1 MAVLVWAALLALTL
15 TKEERLLLWVSVL
28 VGVLLVGAWF
38 IARVDRWRKRQME
51 DADDAPDQM
60 MSFRALYE
68 RGELSKEEYDRV
80 LRRMAERAGAK
91 PKPVPATAA
100 EPPAAPEPPATQEPP
115 PPPA

>member
-1 MAVLVWAALLALTL
+1 MAVLVWAAPLAVTL

-28 VGVLLVGAWF
+28 VGVLLVGAWI

-51 DADDAPDQM
+51 DADDSPDQM

-80 LRRMAERAGAK
+80 LRRVADRAGAK
-91 PKPVPATAA
+91 PKPVPTAA
-100 EPPAAPEPPATQEPP
+100 AESPPAAEPPATQEPP
-115 PPPA
+115 PPLA